1 MKVIQVIPN
10 LLMGGAEIMCENLTL
25 ELKNMDIDVKI
36 VSLYSYETPITERLK
51 ENGVEII
58 FLDKKPGMDLSI
70 IKKLKKVFDREK
82 PDVVHSHI
90 SSQKYAMPAA
100 KKSKVPVRVHT
111 VHNVAQKELTKIDKF
126 LAKRF
131 YKKQGVIPVAL
142 SEAVK
147 ETVAMVYGNLQK
159 EVPVVFNGIN
169 LSKCIK
175 KESYGVEG
183 NLKIVHIGRFSEQKN
198 HKGLIDAFKIF
209 NSQRPE
215 SELWLIGDG
224 PKREEMEEYVKENNL
239 TSSVK
244 FLGLQSNVYG
254 FLHEAD
260 IFTLPSIYEG
270 IPMTLIEAMGTA
282 LPIVATNVGGI
293 PDMITDNE
301 SGILTR
307 IDAKEIA
314 DAFLRLSNDEELRK
328 KLGQNALYRSQAF
341 SSVEMAKKY
350 IEIYKGEQ
358 K

>member
-25 ELKNMDIDVKI
+25 ELKNMGVDVKI
-36 VSLYSYETPITERLK
+36 VSLYNQKTPITERLK
-51 ENGVEII
+51 ESGVEII
-58 FLDKKPGMDLSI
+58 FLDKKPGMDISMF
-70 IKKLKKVFDREK
+70 KKLKKVFEKEK
-82 PDVVHSHI
+82 PDVVHSHL
-90 SSQKYAMPAA
+90 SSQKYAMIAA
-100 KKSKVPVRVHT
+100 KKAKVPSRAHT
-111 VHNVAQKELTKIDKF
+111 VHSVAQKELTRIDKI

-131 YKKQGVIPVAL
+131 YKKQGIVPVAL

-147 ETVAMVYGNLQK
+147 ETVADVYGIDNI
-159 EVPVVFNGIN
+159 PVVFNGIN

-175 KESYGVEG
+175 KESYGTDD
-183 NLKIVHIGRFSEQKN
+183 NFKIVHIGRFSEEKN
-198 HKGLIDAFKIF
+198 HKGLIDAFKAF
-209 NSQRPE
+209 NSVKPE

-224 PKREEMEEYVKENNL
+224 PKKEEIEEYAKENGL
-239 TSSVK
+239 SHSVK

-260 IFTLPSIYEG
+260 VFTLPSIYEG
-270 IPMTLIEAMGTA
+270 IPMTLIEAMGTG
-282 LPIVATNVGGI
+282 LPIVATEVGGI

-350 IEIYKGEQ
+350 IDIYKGGQ

>member
-25 ELKNMDIDVKI
+25 ELKNMGVDVKI
-36 VSLYSYETPITERLK
+36 VSLYSQKTPITERLK
-51 ENGVEII
+51 ESGVEII

-70 IKKLKKVFDREK
+70 IKKLKKLFLEEK

-90 SSQKYAMPAA
+90 SSQKYAMVAA
-100 KKSKVPVRVHT
+100 KKAKVSVRVHT
-111 VHNVAQKELTKIDKF
+111 VHNVAQKELSKIDKF

-131 YKKQGVIPVAL
+131 YKKYKVIPVAL
-142 SEAVK
+142 SELIL
-147 ETVAMVYGNLQK
+147 ETIIDVYGLP
-159 EVPVVFNGIN
+159 VDYIPVVFNGID
-169 LSKCIK
+169 LSNCIK
-175 KESYGVEG
+175 KVDYSIDDRIK
-183 NLKIVHIGRFSEQKN
+183 LLHIGRFSEQKN
-198 HKGLIDAFKIF
+198 HKGLIDAFKLF
-209 NSQRPE
+209 REEKPN

-224 PKREEMEEYVKENNL
+224 PLKEEIEEYAKENGL
-239 TSSVK
+239 YSSVK

-260 IFTLPSIYEG
+260 VFTLPSIYEG
-270 IPMTLIEAMGTA
+270 IPMTLIEAMGTG
-282 LPIVATNVGGI
+282 LPIVATEVGGI

-350 IEIYKGEQ
+350 IDIYKGGQ